1 MARRGCPGRSKA
13 GLLEQVDS
21 CVYVGERRN
30 DTHVACGYSVLG
42 LGPRPV
48 RAILAL
54 RAAMKR
60 DLQVSPIRGRP
71 VGEQLSK
78 QETEQPIR
86 VMSYN
91 IHRWAGQDGRLDV
104 GRLAHVIH
112 SAGADVVGLNE
123 VLHPVTGDGHT
134 REPLAELADRLD
146 MFYAFGASGWIDR
159 KVPGWHGPV
168 GNAFLSRYPLV
179 DVTNTP
185 LPRFQATRQRSLLA
199 ATLGGGPSRGLRA
212 HVTHL
217 DHAFEGTRLLQIRAV
232 LRHLPAHGP
241 HYVGGDFNTPGFV
254 GQRARYLMP
263 PVLRYLQRAGYC
275 DAFHEVG
282 HGNGRTFPSTSPI
295 FRIDFLFLPA
305 QYASA
310 LRWAYALNSRVTHLA
325 SDHRPVVAELALTPR
340 YDRVE

>member
-1 MARRGCPGRSKA
+1 MW
-13 GLLEQVDS
+13 
-21 CVYVGERRN
+21 
-30 DTHVACGYSVLG
+30 
-42 LGPRPV
+42 
-48 RAILAL
+48 
-54 RAAMKR
+54 R
-60 DLQVSPIRGRP
+60 DLQISPIRERH
-71 VGEQLSK
+71 VGEQLSE
-78 QETEQPIR
+78 QGTDQPIR

-104 GRLAHVIH
+104 GRLAHVIR
-112 SAGADVVGLNE
+112 STGADVVGLNE
-123 VLHPVTGDGHT
+123 VLHPVSGDLHT
-134 REPLAELADRLD
+134 REPLAELADRLG

-159 KVPGWHGPV
+159 RGPGWHGPV

-185 LPRFQATRQRSLLA
+185 LPRLQATRQRSLLA
-199 ATLGGGPSRGLRA
+199 ATLGDGPSRGLRA

-254 GQRARYLMP
+254 GQRARYLLP